1 MLPTSISGPPEFGF
15 TFDEL
20 RLFER
25 IAELGSLAAAA
36 RDLELTPSQVTRR
49 IAALERT
56 LKVRLF
62 ERSTRKVKLTDAGQ
76 VALTWARQA
85 MASYQDVAD
94 DLASL
99 QARPAGTIRL
109 ALNNYAAIAYM
120 PSLIERFCTL
130 YPEIRIT
137 VTTTDAVVDLVETDY
152 DLALHT
158 GRIPDSRLV
167 AIRLRQTHRVLC
179 ASPDY
184 LQHHGLPRKLED
196 LGRHD
201 CIVHSTN
208 EVAQHAGN
216 APLNWYFLRG
226 KRVIAQEVK
235 PRVAADSHMVCRE
248 LVRKGVGIGRLGLAV
263 VAEDL
268 ARGSLVELLPGW
280 RCVYPDGELPGIW
293 LIYPHRRV
301 LYRTRVLI
309 DFLTRELGE
318 SADGKSAL
326 TGNVH

>member
-1 MLPTSISGPPEFGF
+1 MLPASLPVPPEFGF
-15 TFDEL
+15 TFEEL
-20 RLFER
+20 LLFER

-49 IAALERT
+49 IASLERT

-85 MASYQDVAD
+85 MASYRDVAD
-94 DLASL
+94 ELASL
-99 QARPAGTIRL
+99 QTRPAGTIRL

-120 PSLIERFCTL
+120 PALIERFCNL

-167 AIRLRQTHRVLC
+167 ALRLRQTHRVLC
-179 ASPDY
+179 ASPEY
-184 LQHHGLPRKLED
+184 LQRHGLPRKPED
-196 LGRHD
+196 LARHD

-208 EVAQHAGN
+208 EVVQHTSN
-216 APLNWYFLRG
+216 APLNWYFMRS
-226 KRVIAQEVK
+226 KRLISQEIK

-263 VAEDL
+263 VATDL
-268 ARGSLVELLPGW
+268 SQGSLVELLPGW
-280 RCVYPDGELPGIW
+280 RCVYPNGELPGIW

-309 DFLTRELGE
+309 DFLVKELGE
-318 SADGKSAL
+318 SADARSVPP
-326 TGNVH
+326 GNVH

>member
-1 MLPTSISGPPEFGF
+1 MRARRS
-15 TFDEL
+15 
-20 RLFER
+20 R
-25 IAELGSLAAAA
+25 A
-36 RDLELTPSQVTRR
+36 RD
-49 IAALERT
+49 AAY
-56 LKVRLF
+56 
-62 ERSTRKVKLTDAGQ
+62 
-76 VALTWARQA
+76 W
-85 MASYQDVAD
+85 
-94 DLASL
+94 

-109 ALNNYAAIAYM
+109 ALNNYAAITYM

-137 VTTTDAVVDLVETDY
+137 VTTTDAVVDLVESDY

-179 ASPDY
+179 ASPEY
-184 LQHHGLPRKLED
+184 LQRHGLPRALAD
-196 LGRHD
+196 LARHD

-208 EVAQHAGN
+208 EVVQHSSN

-280 RCVYPDGELPGIW
+280 RCVYPNGELPGIW

-309 DFLTRELGE
+309 DFLVDALGE
-318 SADGKSAL
+318 FAGGKTAL
-326 TGNVH
+326 TGQVH